1 MSSTMGHWR
10 FPRVAGA
17 ASAATA
23 TPAGDGALAAAPE
36 ALAGADVAAATSG
49 VGTLMARTG
58 CVVDLVSPMGAPH
71 ERQTVASGS
80 CGAPQRR
87 QRLSSIPAVLRR
99 VRAPAIREQ

>member
-17 ASAATA
+17 APAVTA
-23 TPAGDGALAAAPE
+23 TPEGDGKLAAAPE
-36 ALAGADVAAATSG
+36 ALAGADASAATSG

-58 CVVDLVSPMGAPH
+58 CVGDWVSPMGAPH

-80 CGAPQRR
+80 WGAPQRR
-87 QRLSSIPAVLRR
+87 QRLSSIRAVLRG
-99 VRAPAIREQ
+99 VPPPAIRE